1 MQLREWE
8 ERRVWLN
15 LVAKIH
21 RWARIKTWRNSYHH
35 GETRNWKV
43 RIGKA
48 SQTVLLKCHS
58 KIRSTKFVKNGQ
70 WEQRL
75 YKFSKGGNQV
85 FWDRDWWKQI
95 KWSLA
100 ERYRIKERGRLRQE
114 QRDWEKIDGYGDLMI
129 FTTFITNVNLL
140 LEELVKKFVFSF
152 ARAQLIFQ
160 KRYQILISIFAA
172 LDKYRVAGK
181 SFLPQ

>member
-1 MQLREWE
+1 
-8 ERRVWLN
+8 
-15 LVAKIH
+15 
-21 RWARIKTWRNSYHH
+21 
-35 GETRNWKV
+35 
-43 RIGKA
+43 
-48 SQTVLLKCHS
+48 
-58 KIRSTKFVKNGQ
+58 
-70 WEQRL
+70 
-75 YKFSKGGNQV
+75 
-85 FWDRDWWKQI
+85 
-95 KWSLA
+95 
-100 ERYRIKERGRLRQE
+100 
-114 QRDWEKIDGYGDLMI
+114 MI